1 MNLRFYI
8 DPETGLPHIYR
19 HSVEKNEVED
29 VLNDPGEVRRGSDD
43 SRIAH
48 GQTGAGRYLKVIY
61 AHSTQSDDTLFI
73 ITARELRGKPLAA
86 YRRYLR
92 RRGR

>member
-1 MNLRFYI
+1 MRLRFYI
-8 DPETGLPHIYR
+8 DPETELPHIYR
-19 HSVEKNEVED
+19 HWVEEYEVED
-29 VLNDPGEVRRGSDD
+29 VLDDPGEVQRGSDD

-48 GQTGAGRYLKVIY
+48 GQTRTGRYLRVIY
-61 AHSTQSDDTLFI
+61 SHNSESDRILI
-73 ITARELRGKPLAA
+73 ITAYQLRGKQLSA